1 MNSIV
6 IVGVGALGSHLVQF
20 IRNLDVEIVVVDF
33 DRVEQ
38 RNVMSQFHGRSSVA
52 KLKVQALQQLMNF
65 TFKRKIVTNSNRVT
79 TQNAVQILGGADLV
93 VDCLDNGESRR
104 IIQDFVQERKAPCL
118 HGALAENG
126 AFGLVRWDEDFRVD
140 DEDVSGAHTCEA
152 GEFLPFIAI
161 VSSFMA
167 MAVQQYVESD
177 GQIRHGFDVYPSGAR
192 LTS

>member
-1 MNSIV
+1 M

-38 RNVMSQFHGRSSVA
+38 RNVMSQFHGRPSVS

-65 TFKRKIVTNSNRVT
+65 TFKRKVSINSNRVT
-79 TQNAVQILGGADLV
+79 AQNAAQILGDANLV

-104 IIQDFVQERKAPCL
+104 VVQEFVRENGTPCL
-118 HGALAENG
+118 HGALAADG
-126 AFGLVRWDEDFRVD
+126 SFGLVRWDEDFRVD

-152 GEFLPFIAI
+152 GEFLPFIAV
-161 VSSFMA
+161 VSAFMA
-167 MAVQQYVESD
+167 GAVQDFVESD
-177 GQIRHGFDVYPSGAR
+177 GKTRHGFDVYPSGAR
-192 LTS
+192 RTS